1 MVATTSPCSVVFG
14 GNTAGRT
21 HAGFAG
27 LAGAG
32 CGGFAGIGAGVG
44 VGEKLGLTKSNIG
57 GLLESV
63 IEMN

>member
-27 LAGAG
+27 LAGV
-32 CGGFAGIGAGVG
+32 GAGVG